1 MIQSNNLQ
9 VPWSFSPDGG
19 RLAYHQ
25 LNPTTGFDLWTVPIH
40 STETGV
46 TSGRPEPFLQTPAYE
61 TYPSFSPDGKWIAY
75 GSNESGSWEVYV
87 RVFPESGKKVQVSAG
102 GGRIPFWSRTGH
114 ELLYRTDDQRI
125 MAATYTTRGGSFV
138 VQKLRQWPQSR
149 LADTGVLSN
158 LDLAPDGQWMVV
170 LIPATN
176 PDNRQA
182 ANHAT
187 FMLNFFG
194 EVQRRLHQVAHR

>member
-1 MIQSNNLQ
+1 LIQSNNLQ
-9 VPWSFSPDGG
+9 VPWSLSPHGG

-25 LNPTTGFDLWTVPIH
+25 LSPATGFDLWTVPITT
-40 STETGV
+40 SDAGV
-46 TSGRPEPFLQTPAYE
+46 AAGKPEPFLQTPAYE

-87 RVFPESGKKVQVSAG
+87 RAFPDGGKKVQVSAG
-102 GGRIPFWSRTGH
+102 GGRISFWSRSGR

-125 MAATYTTRGGSFV
+125 MAATYTTRGGSFL

-158 LDLAPDGQWMVV
+158 LDLAPDGRMVV
-170 LIPATN
+170 LTPATN

-182 ANHAT
+182 GNHAT
-187 FMLNFFG
+187 FMLNFFD
-194 EVQRRLHQVAHR
+194 EVQRRIHQIAQ